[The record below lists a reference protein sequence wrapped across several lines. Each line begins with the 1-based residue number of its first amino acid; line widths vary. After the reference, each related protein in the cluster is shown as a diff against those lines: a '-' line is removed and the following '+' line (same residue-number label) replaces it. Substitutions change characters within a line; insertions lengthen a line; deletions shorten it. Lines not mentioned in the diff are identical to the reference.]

1 MQEKRNLI
9 IAGSIFGVLAVGL
22 VALGNPANMGF
33 CIACFYR
40 DLAGSLGLHSAG
52 VVQYARPE
60 IMGLILGS
68 FVISLIKGEFKSRGG
83 SSPVLRFIIAF
94 FVMIGAL
101 VFLGC
106 PFRMILRLA
115 GGDLNALV
123 ALFGF
128 ASGIGVGGIL
138 LNKGFSLGR
147 SYPQARAEGTAFS
160 AAALVMVVIA
170 VFLPML
176 LKASTSGPG
185 SQHAP
190 ILISLAA
197 GLVVGSLAQRT
208 RLCMAGG
215 IRDLFLFKDP
225 TLLLG
230 SAAVLVVALILNVAT
245 GSFKLGFTG
254 QPIAHTQWLWNF
266 LGMGLVGYGS
276 VLLGGCPLRQ
286 TILAGEGNS
295 DSAVTVLGFL
305 AGAAVS
311 HNFGLAS
318 SGQGATTAGNIAT
331 LVGFAVITL
340 IAFAVM
346 KKHSKELTPCR

>member
-9 IAGSIFGVLAVGL
+9 IAGSIFGILAVGL

-40 DLAGSLGLHSAG
+40 DIAGSLGLHSAAA
-52 VVQYARPE
+52 VQYARPE

-68 FVISLIKGEFKSRGG
+68 FVISTIKGEFKSRGG
-83 SSPVLRFIIAF
+83 SSPFLRFIIAF
-94 FVMIGAL
+94 FVMVGAL

-123 ALFGF
+123 GLFGF
-128 ASGIGVGGIL
+128 AAGIGVGGIL
-138 LNKGFSLGR
+138 LNRGFSLGR
-147 SYPQARAEGTAFS
+147 SYTQSRAEGTAFS
-160 AAALVMVVIA
+160 AAALILVLIVL
-170 VFLPML
+170 FLPML

-190 ILISLAA
+190 LLVSLAA

-225 TLLLG
+225 TLLFG
-230 SAAVLVVALILNVAT
+230 SVAVLVVAFILNLAT
-245 GSFKLGFTG
+245 GSFKPGFTG

-318 SGQGATTAGNIAT
+318 SAQGATAAGKIAT
-331 LVGFAVITL
+331 IVGFAVITL
-340 IAFAVM
+340 IAVAVM
-346 KKHSKELTPCR
+346 KKHRRS

>member
-9 IAGSIFGVLAVGL
+9 IAGSIFGILAVGL

-40 DLAGSLGLHSAG
+40 DIAGSLGLHSAAA
-52 VVQYARPE
+52 VQYARPE

-68 FVISLIKGEFKSRGG
+68 FVISTIKGEFKSRGG
-83 SSPVLRFIIAF
+83 SSPFLRFIIAF
-94 FVMIGAL
+94 FVMVGAL

-123 ALFGF
+123 GLFGF
-128 ASGIGVGGIL
+128 AAGIGVGGIL
-138 LNKGFSLGR
+138 LNRGFSLGR
-147 SYPQARAEGTAFS
+147 SYTQSRAEGTAFS
-160 AAALVMVVIA
+160 AAALILVLIVL
-170 VFLPML
+170 FLPML

-190 ILISLAA
+190 LLISLAA

-208 RLCMAGG
+208 RQCMAGG

-225 TLLLG
+225 TLLFG
-230 SAAVLVVALILNVAT
+230 SVAVLVAAFILNLAT
-245 GSFKLGFTG
+245 GSFKPGFTG

-318 SGQGATTAGNIAT
+318 SAQGATAAGKIAT
-331 LVGFAVITL
+331 IVGFAVITL
-340 IAFAVM
+340 IAVAVM
-346 KKHSKELTPCR
+346 KKHRRS

>member
-128 ASGIGVGGIL
+128 TSGIGVGGIL

-197 GLVVGSLAQRT
+197 GLIVGSLAQRT

-230 SAAVLVVALILNVAT
+230 SAAVLVVVLILNLAT

-318 SGQGATTAGNIAT
+318 SGQGATTAGKIAT

-340 IAFAVM
+340 IALAVM
-346 KKHSKELTPCR
+346 KKQARS

>member
-40 DLAGSLGLHSAG
+40 DFAGSLGLHSAG

-94 FVMIGAL
+94 FVIIGAL

-215 IRDLFLFKDP
+215 IRDIFLFKDP

-230 SAAVLVVALILNVAT
+230 SAAVLVVALILNLAT

-318 SGQGATTAGNIAT
+318 SGQGATTAGKIAT

-340 IAFAVM
+340 IALAVM
-346 KKHSKELTPCR
+346 KKQARS

>member
-9 IAGSIFGVLAVGL
+9 IAGSIFGILAVGL

-40 DLAGSLGLHSAG
+40 DIAGSLGLHSAAA
-52 VVQYARPE
+52 VQYARPE

-68 FVISLIKGEFKSRGG
+68 FVISTIKGEFKSRGG
-83 SSPVLRFIIAF
+83 SSPFLRFIIAF
-94 FVMIGAL
+94 FVMVGAL

-123 ALFGF
+123 GLFGF
-128 ASGIGVGGIL
+128 AAGIGVGGML
-138 LNKGFSLGR
+138 LNRGFSLGR
-147 SYPQARAEGTAFS
+147 SYTQNRAEGTAFS
-160 AAALVMVVIA
+160 AAALILVLIVL
-170 VFLPML
+170 FLPML

-190 ILISLAA
+190 LLISLAA

-208 RLCMAGG
+208 RQCMAGG

-225 TLLLG
+225 TLLFG
-230 SAAVLVVALILNVAT
+230 SVAVLVAAFILNLAT
-245 GSFKLGFTG
+245 GSFKPGFTG

-318 SGQGATTAGNIAT
+318 SAQGATAAGKIAT
-331 LVGFAVITL
+331 IVGFAVITL
-340 IAFAVM
+340 IAVAVM
-346 KKHSKELTPCR
+346 KKHRRS

>member
-9 IAGSIFGVLAVGL
+9 IAGSIIGTLAVGL

-40 DLAGSLGLHSAG
+40 DIAGSLGLHSAAA
-52 VVQYARPE
+52 VQYARPE

-68 FVISLIKGEFKSRGG
+68 FVISTIKGEFKSRGG
-83 SSPVLRFIIAF
+83 SSPFLRFIIAF
-94 FVMIGAL
+94 FVMVGAL

-123 ALFGF
+123 GLFGF
-128 ASGIGVGGIL
+128 AAGIGVGGIL
-138 LNKGFSLGR
+138 LNRGFSLGR
-147 SYPQARAEGTAFS
+147 SYTQSRAEGTAFS
-160 AAALVMVVIA
+160 AAALILVLIV

-190 ILISLAA
+190 LLISLAA

-225 TLLLG
+225 TLLFG
-230 SAAVLVVALILNVAT
+230 SVAVLVVAFILNLAT
-245 GSFKLGFTG
+245 GSFKPGFTG

-318 SGQGATTAGNIAT
+318 SAQGATAAGKIAT
-331 LVGFAVITL
+331 IVGFAVITL
-340 IAFAVM
+340 IAVAVM
-346 KKHSKELTPCR
+346 KKHRRS

>member
-40 DLAGSLGLHSAG
+40 DFAGSLGLHSAG

-197 GLVVGSLAQRT
+197 GLIVGSLAQRT

-318 SGQGATTAGNIAT
+318 SGQGATTAGKIAT

-340 IAFAVM
+340 IALAVM
-346 KKHSKELTPCR
+346 KKQARS

>member
-215 IRDLFLFKDP
+215 IRDIFLFKDP

-230 SAAVLVVALILNVAT
+230 SAAVLVVALILNLAT

-318 SGQGATTAGNIAT
+318 SGQGATTAGKIAT

-340 IAFAVM
+340 IALAVM
-346 KKHSKELTPCR
+346 KKQARS

>member
-1 MQEKRNLI
+1 
-9 IAGSIFGVLAVGL
+9 
-22 VALGNPANMGF
+22 
-33 CIACFYR
+33 
-40 DLAGSLGLHSAG
+40 
-52 VVQYARPE
+52 
-60 IMGLILGS
+60 
-68 FVISLIKGEFKSRGG
+68 
-83 SSPVLRFIIAF
+83 
-94 FVMIGAL
+94 
-101 VFLGC
+101 
-106 PFRMILRLA
+106 
-115 GGDLNALV
+115 LNR
-123 ALFGF
+123 
-128 ASGIGVGGIL
+128 
-138 LNKGFSLGR
+138 GFSLGR
-147 SYPQARAEGTAFS
+147 SYTQSRAEGTAFS
-160 AAALVMVVIA
+160 AAALILVLIV

-190 ILISLAA
+190 LLISLAA

-225 TLLLG
+225 TLLFG
-230 SAAVLVVALILNVAT
+230 SVAVLVVAFILNLAT
-245 GSFKLGFTG
+245 GSFKPGFTG

-318 SGQGATTAGNIAT
+318 SAQGATAAGKIAT
-331 LVGFAVITL
+331 IVGFAVITL
-340 IAFAVM
+340 IAVAVM
-346 KKHSKELTPCR
+346 KKHRRS